1 MNVSKCNTCG
11 KTMFTALPCETCLAC
26 SQLPKPTAAAEA
38 RGGERMERPIECPW
52 CHKPVQTWTHIERC
66 MAASGQTQTLP
77 APQPTQQAAQGR
89 GEEKPYVLIETS
101 EDGEEDR
108 MVFATEAERDR
119 ATLECIWFGGPDE
132 SDKEEAE
139 AYLAEL
145 REKGILRFEGDPPLR
160 WETLAAPS
168 PSASRYCRHCGA
180 PDSIVTGPVPSVEHT
195 CTCGDIFT
203 SAEGLADHRRMVH
216 DDAPSV
222 ESALTE
228 EAQRKEGEG

>member
-1 MNVSKCNTCG
+1 MSIRKCQCR
-11 KTMFTALPCETCLAC
+11 CC
-26 SQLPKPTAAAEA
+26 
-38 RGGERMERPIECPW
+38 RERDASRKKRELTRLSNLMERAEDAGL
-52 CHKPVQTWTHIERC
+52 KFEPVPSPRE
-66 MAASGQTQTLP
+66 AE
-77 APQPTQQAAQGR
+77 PTQQAAQGR

-160 WETLAAPS
+160 WETLAA
-168 PSASRYCRHCGA
+168 
-180 PDSIVTGPVPSVEHT
+180 
-195 CTCGDIFT
+195 
-203 SAEGLADHRRMVH
+203 
-216 DDAPSV
+216 
-222 ESALTE
+222 LTE
-228 EAQRKEGEG
+228 EAQRKEGERDA